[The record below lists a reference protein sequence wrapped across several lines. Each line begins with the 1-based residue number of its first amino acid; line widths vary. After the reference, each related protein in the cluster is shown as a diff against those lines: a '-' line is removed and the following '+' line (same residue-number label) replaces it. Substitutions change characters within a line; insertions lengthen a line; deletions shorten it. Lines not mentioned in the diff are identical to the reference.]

1 MSLHE
6 SQIPNDAV
14 NSKEIDSIYK
24 FLAHVSRYLDTLN
37 LFNFSASSYS

>member
-6 SQIPNDAV
+6 SQIPKDAV

-24 FLAHVSRYLDTLN
+24 FLSHVSNTLE
-37 LFNFSASSYS
+37 F